1 MGHFCFC
8 FNRRQMSGTER
19 RGSTPFLKFVVGG
32 CQQCA
37 SGNIIEWVSL
47 MNVLPIWLTG
57 TIFSKN
63 GAPSGCLWQLG
74 RLLMRRIN
82 ICFIFE
88 KGKLCANLMSVR
100 RLGGGE
106 KKKKRSHLSLVEHE
120 CDGRQFVKVSVS
132 CANAAVFFCYRLL
145 VQVCAHPK
153 LIITQ
158 QESVGGK
165 KKEIIHFL

>member
-1 MGHFCFC
+1 MSETIWNFFFYNLKFFFFNYLKFVGHFCFC

-63 GAPSGCLWQLG
+63 WRSK
-74 RLLMRRIN
+74 RLLMATRPT
-82 ICFIFE
+82 F
-88 KGKLCANLMSVR
+88 
-100 RLGGGE
+100 
-106 KKKKRSHLSLVEHE
+106 
-120 CDGRQFVKVSVS
+120 
-132 CANAAVFFCYRLL
+132 NAADKHLFYL
-145 VQVCAHPK
+145 
-153 LIITQ
+153 
-158 QESVGGK
+158 
-165 KKEIIHFL
+165 

>member
-57 TIFSKN
+57 TISSKN
-63 GAPSGCLWQLG
+63 WRSK
-74 RLLMRRIN
+74 RLLMATRPTFNAADKHLFYLWER
-82 ICFIFE
+82 
-88 KGKLCANLMSVR
+88 KAVR
-100 RLGGGE
+100 QFDVCETVRWWREE
-106 KKKKRSHLSLVEHE
+106 KKKKPFISGGTRVRWTSICQS
-120 CDGRQFVKVSVS
+120 VSVVCQRS
-132 CANAAVFFCYRLL
+132 RFLLLSAAGPS
-145 VQVCAHPK
+145 VCTPK
-153 LIITQ
+153 IDHYTARI
-158 QESVGGK
+158 GRG
-165 KKEIIHFL
+165 

>member
-1 MGHFCFC
+1 MWVIFVFVLIGAKCL
-8 FNRRQMSGTER
+8 ER
-19 RGSTPFLKFVVGG
+19 RGAVQLHFEICCWWLPTMCEWQYYWVGVANE
-32 CQQCA
+32 CLA
-37 SGNIIEWVSL
+37 NLADWNDFFKKI
-47 MNVLPIWLTG
+47 
-57 TIFSKN
+57 

-165 KKEIIHFL
+165 KKKRK